1 MKKWLL
7 GRQDKSTKQ
16 SYIWYSLGG
25 LLNAGQSALL
35 LIVISRTNP
44 EADSGIY
51 SIGYA
56 IACLAGTIGLYG
68 MRNFQVTDVTHRY
81 SFSTYLKSRVIS
93 CIAMMML
100 VLYYILKGLMRLDYS
115 VDKCAVILLL
125 GLLKLVDAVEDVYH
139 AKYQSVGRLD
149 IAGRCM
155 ATRFMVMLLSF
166 SVSLIFTG
174 NLVVSSAISFICSLG
189 YFILV
194 TKMTY
199 SEIEDIKV
207 EESSSVWRLLTEC
220 FALFAGTFLALYIAN
235 APKYAIDEICSEIDQ
250 ANYNYI
256 FMPVYV
262 VNVLNTFI
270 YQPVLAK
277 MAGIFEK
284 KDFGQFMKLF
294 FRQIF
299 IIVGILMSIL
309 LGGYL
314 LGIPVLSI
322 LYNTDLSEYK
332 LAFIILL
339 VGSGFLATEG
349 YIQAIIT
356 IMRKQNWLLIGF
368 CLSAVAA
375 MFAANPIVEQ
385 YGILGASLLY
395 TGIVFIRML
404 IFIVMF
410 ICFWNKQVAKAI
422 NK

>member
-81 SFSTYLKSRVIS
+81 SFSIYLKSRVIS

-174 NLVVSSAISFICSLG
+174 NRVVSSAISFISLKAICIA
-189 YFILV
+189 F
-194 TKMTY
+194 Y
-199 SEIEDIKV
+199 SDYII
-207 EESSSVWRLLTEC
+207 
-220 FALFAGTFLALYIAN
+220 GTHTI
-235 APKYAIDEICSEIDQ
+235 S
-250 ANYNYI
+250 
-256 FMPVYV
+256 
-262 VNVLNTFI
+262 
-270 YQPVLAK
+270 
-277 MAGIFEK
+277 
-284 KDFGQFMKLF
+284 
-294 FRQIF
+294 IF
-299 IIVGILMSIL
+299 IFNNRSICI
-309 LGGYL
+309 YT
-314 LGIPVLSI
+314 SI
-322 LYNTDLSEYK
+322 RITYK
-332 LAFIILL
+332 YFTMLKFI
-339 VGSGFLATEG
+339 
-349 YIQAIIT
+349 
-356 IMRKQNWLLIGF
+356 N
-368 CLSAVAA
+368 
-375 MFAANPIVEQ
+375 
-385 YGILGASLLY
+385 
-395 TGIVFIRML
+395 ML
-404 IFIVMF
+404 
-410 ICFWNKQVAKAI
+410 
-422 NK
+422 